1 MVRWLGIV
9 AFVGLG
15 LSGTAAGDDYARPGF
30 YVGIGPSYL
39 FESFSLDSDN
49 LGLAGVLGSDVDPDY
64 DNSAG
69 VDVKIGYRVS
79 PQLAAEFLY
88 GFAEGF
94 DSHAGVRAT
103 EIDVHLV
110 SFNAKWFPL
119 QGDGGSKLQPYGLLG
134 AGTQIVNSEVRDP
147 SIEKPWS
154 TDAGFVGRFG
164 VGVDYYVTNKFAVE
178 LEASYMLP
186 AGGWV
191 KHTDYASLS
200 LSFLHRF

>member
-9 AFVGLG
+9 VLAGLG
-15 LSGTAAGDDYARPGF
+15 LPGAAVGDDYRRAGL
-30 YVGIGPSYL
+30 YVGIGPSCL

-49 LGLAGVLGSDVDPDY
+49 LGLAGVLGAGVDPKY

-79 PQLAAEFLY
+79 PQLAAEFMY

-94 DSHAGVRAT
+94 DSHEGVRAT
-103 EIDVHLV
+103 EIDAHLV

-119 QGDGGSKLQPYGLLG
+119 QGDGESRLQPYGLLG
-134 AGTQIVNSEVRDP
+134 AGTQIVNSEVLDP
-147 SIEKPWS
+147 DIQKPWS

-164 VGVDYYVTNKFAVE
+164 AGLDYYVTNQFVIE
-178 LEASYMLP
+178 IEASYMLP

>member
-9 AFVGLG
+9 ALVGLG
-15 LSGTAAGDDYARPGF
+15 LPGAAAGDDYARPGF

>member
-1 MVRWLGIV
+1 VVRWLGIV
-9 AFVGLG
+9 VLAGLG
-15 LSGTAAGDDYARPGF
+15 LPGAAVGDDYRRAGL
-30 YVGIGPSYL
+30 YVGIGPSCL

-49 LGLAGVLGSDVDPDY
+49 LGLAGVLGAGVDPKY

-79 PQLAAEFLY
+79 PQLAAEFMY

-94 DSHAGVRAT
+94 DSHEGVRAT
-103 EIDVHLV
+103 EIDAHLV

-119 QGDGGSKLQPYGLLG
+119 HGDGESRLQPYGLLG
-134 AGTQIVNSEVRDP
+134 AGTQIVNSEVLDP
-147 SIEKPWS
+147 DIQKPWS

-164 VGVDYYVTNKFAVE
+164 AGIDYYVTNQFVIE
-178 LEASYMLP
+178 IEASYMLP